1 MTTALQDCPAF
12 TEGADLSPHV
22 RKWFVNVLMA
32 GSGATSTITTSLPTL
47 PAVANSASS
56 IFAVTNLPPMPIV
69 TGTAPRIT
77 FSIYSP
83 LATVTECII
92 TAFNATNGTLSY
104 RTSKAGTAADPA
116 AADVI
121 TLVFEGE
128 CR

>member
-12 TEGADLSPHV
+12 TEGADLSAHV
-22 RKWFVNVLMA
+22 RKWYLGVLMA
-32 GSGATSTITTSLPTL
+32 GAGVTSTITTSLPTL
-47 PAVANSASS
+47 PAVANGASS
-56 IFAVTNLPPMPIV
+56 IFAVTNLPPMPIL
-69 TGTAPRIT
+69 TGAAPRIT

-83 LATVTECII
+83 AATVTEVII

-104 RTSKAGTAADPA
+104 RTSKAGTATDPA
-116 AADVI
+116 ASDVI